1 MNDKL
6 KELKEAIEKIPTYDC
21 IDLTIDNDK
30 LIVEYIIAVDTI
42 TFEITIKDD
51 CYIVIEKFYS
61 EITGMTIEGNSKFN
75 TLKEVL
81 DFISISYTRLD
92 DLIDELELIQL
103 YASEIVTF
111 EIKDKDTY
119 FLVIRSYYSEE
130 SGITHEDEQTFENV
144 KEILAYID

>member
-1 MNDKL
+1 MSNKI
-6 KELKEAIEKIPTYDC
+6 KELKEAIE
-21 IDLTIDNDK
+21 
-30 LIVEYIIAVDTI
+30 
-42 TFEITIKDD
+42 
-51 CYIVIEKFYS
+51 
-61 EITGMTIEGNSKFN
+61 NS
-75 TLKEVL
+75 
-81 DFISISYTRLD
+81 SISYTRLD

-111 EIKDKDTY
+111 EIKDTY